1 MDRKRSRTENGS
13 QPGGGAAAVES
24 SDSGAD
30 SDSDFDDFDDD
41 GSQSAFSSDGEVDIH
56 PFECRT
62 QSVSIFKYGG

>member
-41 GSQSAFSSDGEVDIH
+41 GSQSAFSSDGEAGVYCLSGRAVH
-56 PFECRT
+56 FVAGC
-62 QSVSIFKYGG
+62 K